1 MHVQGLEVQTRM
13 ADRRE
18 TDVLAS
24 AAAGDEF
31 AFRRIVAEH
40 HDVMRKVCMAIA
52 DDRSVAEDATQ
63 SAWVIA
69 WQRLGDVRD
78 AEHLRPWLVTV
89 AANET
94 KQLLRK
100 RRRRAEVEVAADA
113 SHVPGGTDPAREP
126 LDIDVRNAM
135 ARLDPDDRALLA
147 LRYVA
152 GFDSKEL
159 AKAIGISPSGTRNRL
174 ERLLK
179 RLREELDHG

>member
-1 MHVQGLEVQTRM
+1 MTQTAGRQEAGL
-13 ADRRE
+13 
-18 TDVLAS
+18 LAS
-24 AAAGDEF
+24 AAAGDEI
-31 AFRRIVAEH
+31 AFRHIIAVH
-40 HDVMRKVCMAIA
+40 HDDMRKVCMAISENRA
-52 DDRSVAEDATQ
+52 IAEEATQ

-69 WQRLGDVRD
+69 WKRLSDVHD
-78 AEHLRPWLVTV
+78 EDHLRPWLVTV
-89 AANET
+89 AANEA

-100 RRRRAEVEVAADA
+100 RRRRAEVEVTADPA
-113 SHVPGGTDPAREP
+113 GVPGGIDPATDVV
-126 LDIDVRNAM
+126 DIDVRDAM

-152 GFDSKEL
+152 GFDSNDL